1 MKRKRKKN
9 RLLTD
14 ALREVR
20 HTRSRFLS
28 ILVLS
33 ALAVAFLS
41 GLRTTAPDMEY
52 TADNYYDAVHLM
64 DGYVLST
71 LGIVGEDL
79 EALSAAPGIGA
90 VEGGYTLDAVA
101 EDSIV
106 IVRSLPEEINLLTVE
121 EGRLPE
127 RSDECVTEELLLLDL
142 GLEIG
147 DTLSIVP
154 GEDNVDALERQE
166 YTIVGTVSSPLYVST
181 DRGTSSLGTGSV
193 SAYVYIPAENFTWD
207 YYTVAFFTGEGL
219 AELDSYSNAYDD
231 QAEALVD
238 SLDGLA
244 EERAQLRQDNL
255 VGEAQAEID
264 DAQAELDDA
273 KVELED
279 ARAEAEQELADAQ
292 AELDDARRELDDGWS
307 EYYDGV
313 QELEDSVAEAEQE
326 IADGQKE
333 LDDALVELNDG
344 EAELADARVEL
355 DDGWDDYYDGLAQ
368 YEDAE
373 AEFDE
378 GYQDYLDGVEAYED
392 GLAEYE
398 SGRRQLNR
406 ALTQLNDGEAE
417 YSTNKQQLD
426 QFVQTYLLPDLMEG
440 GLNYGTPD
448 ALYSVLAA
456 EGSDTTG
463 TVHRAVQGAL
473 DGLWAEI
480 SQLQTAVDMLD
491 TLEPAKEQLDS
502 QIPPLQSRLSQV
514 NASIQVLNDKV
525 SAGGTL
531 TDEEQAQLT
540 SLLQAQSELE
550 ATLNGEGENPGLLAQ
565 QQQVNESLAEID
577 TQLSARGLDRNAA
590 RTMLAQFESM
600 EDQIPADAEAVRSS
614 YSQLAAARRKLDD
627 GWDEYYD
634 GSAQLRAARRQLDD
648 AEEELDAAR
657 EEIEAGQAELD
668 EAKAELD
675 DAYEQLLDG
684 EADYADGR
692 AELDEGWQD
701 YNDGLQELEDARAT
715 LAQETTDAQAELDDA
730 YRELQDGEADYA
742 QGVQDYEDGKAEA
755 EQKISDAENEIG
767 EAEDKLAE
775 AQWELDDL
783 DDCEWYVLG
792 RDTNVGVVGYSQD
805 AERVSNLADIFPIIF
820 FLVAAL
826 ACLTTMTRM
835 VEEQRTQIGSLKALG
850 FGRLAISIKYIGYA
864 FSASLLGGIAGLL
877 IGCTLIPLVIA
888 NAFRIMY
895 NIPSLQFLPQPG
907 ICILA
912 VAAAV
917 LCTTGAAVWACAS
930 TLMATPAN
938 LMRPRAP
945 KAGKRVFL
953 EYIRPL
959 WRHLSFTWKVTMRNL
974 FRYQRRFWMTVIGIG
989 GCTALIVTGFGLH
1002 NSIFDILDKQFD
1014 EVFLYDATV
1023 GLEDHLTDR
1032 QWNIVTS
1039 YLDGSEAVEQWLPS
1053 YQESVDASTDSR
1065 TVEAV
1070 TLFAVSDQE
1079 EFSRFVDLRHRL
1091 DDAPVALEDG
1101 GVVLSEKLSELL
1113 GVGVGDSI
1121 TLDGDSR
1128 VTAPVTDIVEN
1139 YVQHYVYLTEDYY
1152 TQLFQEDISDN
1163 VLLLS
1168 YADNNSE
1175 ISDQVSTALM
1185 AMNGVASYSYI
1196 ATVRDT
1202 FTESMNSVDYA
1213 VMIIIVAAAALA
1225 FVVLYNLTNIN
1236 ITERTRELATLKV
1249 LGFYDGE
1256 TSAYVYRE
1264 NIFLTLFGIVLGL
1277 FLGRLL
1283 HSWLV
1288 LTVEVDMVMFGRTAP
1303 PYAYILAAVLTVIFS
1318 LAVNVAAH
1326 FKLKKVDMVESLK
1339 TVE

>member
-1 MKRKRKKN
+1 MKGKGKSKRKKN

-52 TADNYYDAVHLM
+52 TADNYYDETHLM

-71 LGIVGEDL
+71 LGIVEEDL
-79 EALSAAPGIGA
+79 DAMAAAPGIEA
-90 VEGGYTLDAVA
+90 VEGGYTLDAVV

-154 GEDNVDALERQE
+154 GEDNADALERQE

-219 AELDSYSNAYDD
+219 AELDGYSDAYDD

-417 YSTNKQQLD
+417 YSTGKAQFDQLTD
-426 QFVQTYLLPDLMEG
+426 QLWTAAQTSGMTG
-440 GLNYGTPD
+440 GYASMD
-448 ALYSVLAA
+448 ALLSAAAAGDSNASTTLTNVLTGIQTTLNATINELQTQLNDLNRELDAA
-456 EGSDTTG
+456 NQAVAMLPEQIEALETQIAEAEKEGSGVSEEDLEKL
-463 TVHRAVQGAL
+463 RAQ
-473 DGLWAEI
+473 
-480 SQLQTAVDMLD
+480 
-491 TLEPAKEQLDS
+491 K
-502 QIPPLQSRLSQV
+502 
-514 NASIQVLNDKV
+514 
-525 SAGGTL
+525 
-531 TDEEQAQLT
+531 
-540 SLLQAQSELE
+540 SELE
-550 ATLNGEGENPGLLAQ
+550 AQLKNAQESIPTLTAGISQIQANLTPLQTQAAQ
-565 QQQVNESLAEID
+565 MAQISAATVIANYNDLV
-577 TQLSARGLDRNAA
+577 SARR
-590 RTMLAQFESM
+590 E
-600 EDQIPADAEAVRSS
+600 
-614 YSQLAAARRKLDD
+614 LDD

-715 LAQETTDAQAELDDA
+715 LAQETADAQAELDDA

-864 FSASLLGGIAGLL
+864 FSASLLGGITGLL

-1039 YLDGSEAVEQWLPS
+1039 YLDESEAVEQWLPS

-1101 GVVLSEKLSELL
+1101 GVVISEKLAELL

>member
-1 MKRKRKKN
+1 MVKRKRKKN

-71 LGIVGEDL
+71 LGIVEEDL
-79 EALSAAPGIGA
+79 DALSAAPGIGA

-127 RSDECVTEELLLLDL
+127 RPDECVTEELLLLDL

-154 GEDNVDALERQE
+154 GEDNADALDRQE
-166 YTIVGTVSSPLYVST
+166 YTVVGTVSSPLYVST

-219 AELDSYSNAYDD
+219 AELNGYSDEYDD
-231 QAEALVD
+231 QVEALVD

-244 EERAQLRQDNL
+244 KERAQLRQDNL

-264 DAQAELDDA
+264 DARA
-273 KVELED
+273 ELED
-279 ARAEAEQELADAQ
+279 AKAEAERELSDAEQELADA
-292 AELDDARRELDDGWS
+292 RKELDDGWA

-313 QELEDSVAEAEQE
+313 QEFQDSMAEAEQE
-326 IADGQKE
+326 IADGQQE

-344 EAELADARVEL
+344 EVELADARTEL
-355 DDGWDDYYDGLAQ
+355 DDGWDDYYDGLQ
-368 YEDAE
+368 EYEDGK

-406 ALTQLNDGEAE
+406 ALDQLNSGEAE
-417 YSTNKQQLD
+417 YATGKAQFD
-426 QFVQTYLLPDLMEG
+426 QFVQTYLLPG
-440 GLNYGTPD
+440 SSYGTVD
-448 ALYSVLAA
+448 ALCAALVA
-456 EGSDTTG
+456 EGSDPN
-463 TVHRAVQGAL
+463 GAAHGEVAAAL
-473 DGLWAEI
+473 GRLQMQIGLLQSALNNYSSATAEI
-480 SQLQTAVDMLD
+480 SRLEGDIARIKARLEIVANRISELENIATSGRELTEEEKNELAQLKEEQSDLTGQLEGDGSGTPGLYAQLQS
-491 TLEPAKEQLDS
+491 EK
-502 QIPPLQSRLSQV
+502 
-514 NASIQVLNDKV
+514 DK
-525 SAGGTL
+525 AAQA
-531 TDEEQAQLT
+531 QAQLQPFGGVEAAQVI
-540 SLLQAQSELE
+540 LKQLQEAQ
-550 ATLNGEGENPGLLAQ
+550 
-565 QQQVNESLAEID
+565 
-577 TQLSARGLDRNAA
+577 AA
-590 RTMLAQFESM
+590 G
-600 EDQIPADAEAVRSS
+600 QIPETAEDVRAN
-614 YSQLAAARRKLDD
+614 YQLLLTSRQKLDS
-627 GWDEYYD
+627 GWREYYD
-634 GSAQLRAARRQLDD
+634 GSAQLRAARRQLDE
-648 AEEELDAAR
+648 AEAELDAAR
-657 EEIEAGQAELD
+657 EEIEAGQEELD
-668 EAKAELD
+668 AAKEERD
-675 DAYEQLLDG
+675 DAYQQLLDG
-684 EADYADGR
+684 EADYTQGR
-692 AELDEGWQD
+692 ADLDDGWRD
-701 YNDGLQELEDARAT
+701 YNDGLQELEDARVT
-715 LAQETTDAQAELDDA
+715 LEQERADAQAELDEA
-730 YRELQDGEADYA
+730 YRDLQDGEAEYA
-742 QGVQDYEDGKAEA
+742 EGVQDYEDGKAEA
-755 EQKISDAENEIG
+755 EREIG
-767 EAEDKLAE
+767 DAEDKLAE

-783 DDCEWYVLG
+783 DDCEWYVLS
-792 RDTNVGVVGYSQD
+792 RNTNVGVVGYSQD

-850 FGRLAISIKYIGYA
+850 FGRLAISVKYIGYA
-864 FSASLLGGIAGLL
+864 FAASFLGGLAGLL

-888 NAFRIMY
+888 NAFHIMY

-912 VAAAV
+912 VGAAV

-1014 EVFLYDATV
+1014 EIFLYDATV
-1023 GLEDHLTDR
+1023 GLEDHLTER
-1032 QWNIVTS
+1032 QQGIISS
-1039 YLDGSEAVEQWLPS
+1039 YLDENEAVAQWIPS
-1053 YQESVDASTDSR
+1053 FQESVDASTDSR
-1065 TVEAV
+1065 TVEGV
-1070 TLFAVSDQE
+1070 TLFAVGDQA
-1079 EFSRFVDLRHRL
+1079 EFSSFVDLRHRQ
-1091 DDAPVALEDG
+1091 DDDPVTIGDG
-1101 GVVLSEKLSELL
+1101 GVVVSEKLAELL
-1113 GVGVGDSI
+1113 GIGVGDTI

-1168 YADNNSE
+1168 FADNSNAV
-1175 ISDQVSTALM
+1175 SDEVSTTLM
-1185 AMNGVASYSYI
+1185 AMNGVASYSFI
-1196 ATVRDT
+1196 ATVRDS
-1202 FTESMNSVDYA
+1202 FTESMNSIDYA

-1264 NIFLTLFGIVLGL
+1264 NIFLTVFGIVLGL

-1303 PYAYILAAVLTVIFS
+1303 PYAYALAAVLTVVFS
-1318 LAVNVAAH
+1318 LAVNIAAH

>member
-1 MKRKRKKN
+1 MKGKGKSKRKKN

-71 LGIVGEDL
+71 LGIVEEDL
-79 EALSAAPGIGA
+79 DALSAAPGIQA

-154 GEDNVDALERQE
+154 GEDNADALERRE
-166 YTIVGTVSSPLYVST
+166 YTIVGTGSSPLYVST

-417 YSTNKQQLD
+417 YSTGKAQFDQLTN
-426 QFVQTYLLPDLMEG
+426 QLWTAAQTSGMTG
-440 GLNYGTPD
+440 GYASMD
-448 ALYSVLAA
+448 ALLSAA
-456 EGSDTTG
+456 AAG
-463 TVHRAVQGAL
+463 
-473 DGLWAEI
+473 
-480 SQLQTAVDMLD
+480 
-491 TLEPAKEQLDS
+491 DS
-502 QIPPLQSRLSQV
+502 
-514 NASIQVLNDKV
+514 NAST
-525 SAGGTL
+525 TL
-531 TDEEQAQLT
+531 TNVLTGIQTTLNATISELQAQLNDL
-540 SLLQAQSELE
+540 SKELDAANQAVTMLPEQIEALETQIAEAEKEGSGVSEEDLEKLRAQKSGLE
-550 ATLNGEGENPGLLAQ
+550 AQLKNAQESIPTLTAGISQIQANLTPLQTQAAQ
-565 QQQVNESLAEID
+565 MEQISAATVIANYNDLV
-577 TQLSARGLDRNAA
+577 SARR
-590 RTMLAQFESM
+590 E
-600 EDQIPADAEAVRSS
+600 
-614 YSQLAAARRKLDD
+614 LDD

-715 LAQETTDAQAELDDA
+715 LAQETADAQAELDDA

-1101 GVVLSEKLSELL
+1101 GVALSEKLAELL